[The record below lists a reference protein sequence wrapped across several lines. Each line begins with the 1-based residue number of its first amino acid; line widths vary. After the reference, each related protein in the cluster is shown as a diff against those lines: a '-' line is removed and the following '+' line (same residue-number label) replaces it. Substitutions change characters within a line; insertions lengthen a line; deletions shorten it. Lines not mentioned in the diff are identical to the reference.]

1 MTAVPP
7 GNNCGHRCEISPLSS
22 FVSGSGLPPPSGTR
36 NKPDACCAKTMKP
49 SSDQLP
55 PANDRVSHNVMAAP
69 PDTETFLSR
78 PSAKNAIHCPSG
90 EKNGLIAP
98 SVPGSGEAFN

>member
-7 GNNCGHRCEISPLSS
+7 GNNCGHRCDISPRSS
-22 FVSGSGLPPPSGTR
+22 FVSVSRIPPTSGTR

-55 PANDRVSHNVMAAP
+55 PNNDGVSHKVIDAP

-90 EKNGLIAP
+90 EKNGLTAP
-98 SVPGSGEAFN
+98 S